1 MAITKHFF
9 GRLPDNREVERYVLT
24 NQNGMQV
31 AILTLGGAMQQIL
44 VPDKNGRMDNV
55 ICAFDDLD
63 SYWNCPGQHGALIGR
78 FGNRIAK
85 GRFVLDGVEYTLATN
100 NGQNHLHG
108 GLQGYHHKIWQA
120 MPEDGEEPSLTL
132 QYISPD
138 MEEGYPGTL
147 TVTVTYTLTKNNAIS
162 IHYVAT
168 TDKKTVVNLTNHAYF
183 NLGGL
188 ACGNVLSHVLH
199 MDADTYLPVDAG
211 KIPTGEL
218 RDVSGT
224 PFDFR
229 SPKAVGVGMAEDS
242 GDFDCAEGYDHC
254 FNFTG
259 GESEQPV
266 LRATLSHPESGR
278 VMRMYTDQ
286 PCVQLYTGNH
296 LGSHPFPFSGGNAQC
311 KFGGI
316 CLETQKM
323 PDSPNQK
330 NLTDAVLT
338 PGEVYDYTTVYE
350 FSLQQ

>member
-1 MAITKHFF
+1 MAITKQLF
-9 GRLPDNREVERYVLT
+9 GRLPDNREVERYLLT
-24 NQNGMQV
+24 NPNGMRV
-31 AILTLGGAMQQIL
+31 AILTLGGAIQEIS

-55 ICAFDDLD
+55 ICAFDELD
-63 SYWNCPGQHGALIGR
+63 SYWKCPGQHGALIGR

-85 GRFVLDGVEYTLATN
+85 GRFVLDGVAYTLATN

-108 GLQGYHHKIWQA
+108 GLQGYHHKIWA
-120 MPEDGEEPSLTL
+120 ATLKDGEEPSLTL

-147 TVTVTYTLTKNNAIS
+147 TVTVTYTLTKHNAIS

-188 ACGNVLSHVLH
+188 AGGNVLSHVLW
-199 MDADTYLPVDAG
+199 MDADTYLPVDEG

-229 SPKAVGVGMAEDS
+229 RPMAVGKGMQAA
-242 GDFDCAEGYDHC
+242 GCFDCAAGYDHC

-259 GESEQPV
+259 GESKQPV
-266 LRATLSHPESGR
+266 LRATLSHPENGR
-278 VMRMYTDQ
+278 VMKMYTDQ

-311 KFGGI
+311 KHGGI

-323 PDSPNQK
+323 PDSPNRAAF
-330 NLTDAVLT
+330 TDATLL

-350 FSLQQ
+350 FSVQE